1 MSGPGLSSPEPEPE
15 LWSAAHRSPA
25 IRLGA
30 ARAGWPGQDGVGT
43 TLPAQLSVPG
53 IATIASVAT
62 TMARV
67 AADTDLGHVLPFM
80 LLWQS
85 AYNHSQVTKLLLV
98 KHLYYVVIE
107 CPGFS

>member
-1 MSGPGLSSPEPEPE
+1 MPGVSPGSE
-15 LWSAAHRSPA
+15 LTGAWSPHSPP
-25 IRLGA
+25 LTGLQLC
-30 ARAGWPGQDGVGT
+30 RADQGGVASLPGY

-67 AADTDLGHVLPFM
+67 AADTDLGHVLPFV

-85 AYNHSQVTKLLLV
+85 AYNHSQVNKLVLV
-98 KHLYYVVIE
+98 KHL
-107 CPGFS
+107 